1 MKSGLGMVS
10 SSMESSKDASAKKQ
24 ETIREVLEG
33 LVVDQVGTLIGE
45 IKAMNDKTEEQ
56 QKKNQEE
63 MDAMKE

>member
-63 MDAMKE
+63 MDAMK